1 MMMLMFYKKMLMIF
15 YKKMLMIYFYKNMLL
30 MMMIFNSI
38 STVLS

>member
-1 MMMLMFYKKMLMIF
+1 MLMFYKKMLMMF

>member
-1 MMMLMFYKKMLMIF
+1 MLMFYKKMLMIF